1 MEEEA
6 VEQELARAGWE
17 VGYGF
22 LEHLTIGNAGD
33 LSILV
38 PPRDRRGA
46 VPEYELY
53 DAQKNT
59 ACWIEAIPTPLRAG
73 MLLEDHGE
81 NVLVEEAEWTT
92 SKP

>member
-1 MEEEA
+1 MEKEA
-6 VEQELARAGWE
+6 VEQELVRAGWE
-17 VGYGF
+17 VDYGF

-38 PPRDRRGA
+38 PPRDRQGT

-53 DAQKNT
+53 DVQRNT
-59 ACWIEAIPTPLRAG
+59 ACRIEVIPTPLRAG

-81 NVLVEEAEWTT
+81 NVLVEEVEWTT
-92 SKP
+92 SKN